1 MKASKAVSL
10 VFLITMS
17 LWLVD
22 TQPVMSQS
30 SGTIYIRSDGTVE
43 GTDKIQRDG
52 NVYTFTNNIYDSI
65 VVERDNIVVDG
76 AGYTLQGPFRGI
88 YLESRNNV
96 TIKNVEIKTELDR
109 YGYAFCITLKGC
121 SNITISGNNITAP
134 YNPQSEVCSVRCI
147 FLEFSSNNIIS
158 GNTMTSTNNDY
169 GLSLNDSPNNTITNN
184 KFISCGLSVG
194 NSYQNNVANNTVNDK
209 PIVYL
214 EGASDYV
221 IDDAAQVTLVNC
233 NNMEV
238 KNLVLPIVG
247 IQLLGTNN
255 TEIANNEADIYL
267 ENSSRNDISGN
278 KGSIKLVYSE
288 NNNISGNSWGI
299 SLSSSS
305 NNVVSGNEGSILTSY
320 CSNVSIV
327 GNNLGGI
334 ELHNSG
340 DFLVS
345 GNNIEGNGKGEGILL
360 SFSSYSTICNNI
372 ITKHNYG
379 FYLYVAGGNT
389 IYGNN
394 IVDNNDQVCSWYSSN
409 VWDNGSKG
417 NYWSDY
423 AGNDTDHDGIGDSPY
438 IIAIQGSVPAA
449 NDQDRYPLMNPVV
462 IPEFPDTTPPAISVV
477 SPENKTYA
485 ITDVPLNFTVTE
497 SVSWIAYSLDGQTN
511 VTITGDIILTG
522 LSDGPH
528 SLIVYAN
535 DTFGYT
541 GASETIYFS
550 VSQPEPFPTW
560 IAATTVIVL
569 IAAVAAALLVYLVKG
584 KKTTGKAE
592 IISEGVM

>member
-1 MKASKAVSL
+1 MM
-10 VFLITMS
+10 VFLPEINI
-17 LWLVD
+17 VKA
-22 TQPVMSQS
+22 
-30 SGTIYIRSDGTVE
+30 SGTIYIRADGTVE

-52 NVYTFTNNIYDSI
+52 NVYTFTDKIYDSI

-88 YLESRNNV
+88 YLENRNNV
-96 TIKNVEIKTELDR
+96 TIKNLEIKTELDR

-209 PIVYL
+209 PLVYL
-214 EGASDYV
+214 EGVSDYV

-247 IQLLGTNN
+247 IQLLRTNN

-288 NNNISGNSWGI
+288 NNNISGNSGGI

-320 CSNVSIV
+320 CSNISIV

-334 ELHNSG
+334 DLQNSG
-340 DFLVS
+340 HFLIL
-345 GNNIEGNGKGEGILL
+345 GNNIKGNGKGEGILL

-379 FYLYVAGGNT
+379 FYLYAAGGNT
-389 IYGNN
+389 IYENN
-394 IVDNNDQVCSWYSSN
+394 IIDNNDQVASWYSTN

-423 AGNDTDHDGIGDSPY
+423 TGNDTDHDGIGDSPY

-462 IPEFPDTTPPAISVV
+462 IAEFPDTTPPAISIA
-477 SPENKTYA
+477 SPENKTYTT
-485 ITDVPLNFTVTE
+485 TDVPLNFTVTE
-497 SVSWIAYSLDGQTN
+497 SVSWIAYSLDGQAN
-511 VTITGDIILTG
+511 VTVTGNTTLTG
-522 LSDGPH
+522 LSDGSH
-528 SLIVYAN
+528 SLKVYAN
-535 DTFGYT
+535 DTDGNA

-550 VSQPEPFPTW
+550 VSQEAEPFPTTW
-560 IAATTVIVL
+560 IVAAIVL
-569 IAAVAAALLVYLVKG
+569 VAVVGAALLVYFVKG
-584 KKTTGKAE
+584 KKTPGKAE
-592 IISEGVM
+592 KIMPEAVK